1 MKIYNEAKTREID
14 NPDLNIG
21 KLIEDKRLVKH
32 YEAVEATKEVS
43 HVEVVKEYENGG
55 KEYRRVIDIPA
66 RYAREAYD
74 EYEDIN
80 IFVPFTEKEQALRR
94 IAVLKAELFKTDY
107 MAIKYAEGE
116 LSESEYADTKR
127 RRAEW
132 RAEINRLEG
141 TVNG

>member
-32 YEAVEATKEVS
+32 CEAVEATKEVS

-66 RYAREAYD
+66 RDAREAYD
-74 EYEDIN
+74 EYEDIY
-80 IFVPFTEKEQALRR
+80 IYVPFTEKEQALRR

-116 LSESEYADTKR
+116 LSENEYADTKR
-127 RRAEW
+127 QRAEW

>member
-32 YEAVEATKEVS
+32 CEAVEATKEVS

-66 RYAREAYD
+66 RDAREAYD
-74 EYEDIN
+74 EYEDIY
-80 IFVPFTEKEQALRR
+80 IYVPFTEKEQALRR

-116 LSESEYADTKR
+116 LSENEYADTKQ

>member
-66 RYAREAYD
+66 RDAREAYD
-74 EYEDIN
+74 EYEDIY
-80 IFVPFTEKEQALRR
+80 IYVPFTEKEQALRR